1 VIQSFKHN
9 PEGIEI
15 IIVVSKLLTGFD
27 APCNTV
33 LYLTKDLHDHE
44 LLQAIAR
51 VNRLF
56 ENKKTPKTAGYIIDY
71 SENAKN
77 IQSAMQLFGN
87 YDEKDIKGALIDV
100 DQKVQELQSNYAK
113 VHDLFVS
120 LK

>member
-1 VIQSFKHN
+1 MIQSFKHN

-87 YDEKDIKGALIDV
+87 YDEKDVKGALIDV